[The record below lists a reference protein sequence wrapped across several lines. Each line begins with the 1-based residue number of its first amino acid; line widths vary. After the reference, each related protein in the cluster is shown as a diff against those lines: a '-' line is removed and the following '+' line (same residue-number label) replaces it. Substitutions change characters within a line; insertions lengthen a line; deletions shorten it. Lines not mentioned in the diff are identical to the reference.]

1 MQSTLISR
9 GRPTQC
15 LPRRYFRVLAL
26 PGARSAALLMTDS
39 DPNQPSPS
47 RFRRVLGAMG
57 RAALLPVR
65 GAGHLVRSGKAHQ
78 HFFLPVLNGALG
90 DQLAARS
97 DRRAIHMSFRRGGR
111 DVAVADLRLAQPQQ
125 KTVVFVHGLMGDEL
139 IWQTGFQDAPDTR
152 RYGPRLAEEAHIRS
166 LYVRFNSGLHL
177 SENGRELNRLLT
189 ELVETYPQAIGKLVL
204 VGHSMGG
211 LIIRSAGYY
220 ASQASPTEES
230 RMSNDELA
238 DYDKVSEHK
247 PSPGYDSSVVLPDSS
262 FKKTP
267 WLAHLGSIFLLGT
280 PNDGSWL
287 EQNSHLTARLLHRID
302 LFPTRFLSKALN
314 KRSNGI
320 KDLRYSI
327 LVDEDW
333 QDAHAD
339 DLTPPRTPVP
349 PLPAVQYHIL
359 MGAWLRSTRPAAL
372 REYFGDG
379 LVGQGSARGHA
390 TFGDEAVLPAGASVR
405 TAVFSQQHHG
415 GLLTHAGVF
424 QYLKQW
430 V

>member
-1 MQSTLISR
+1 MSS
-9 GRPTQC
+9 
-15 LPRRYFRVLAL
+15 
-26 PGARSAALLMTDS
+26 S
-39 DPNQPSPS
+39 DPNQPS
-47 RFRRVLGAMG
+47 RFRRALGAVG

-65 GAGHLVRSGKAHQ
+65 GAGYLVRSGKAHQ

-90 DQLAARS
+90 DQLAARF
-97 DRRAIHMSFRRGGR
+97 DRRAIKLSFRRGGH
-111 DVAVADLRLAQPQQ
+111 DVSVADLRLTEAHQ

-139 IWQTGFQDAPDTR
+139 IWQTGFQDASGNR
-152 RYGPRLAEEAHIRS
+152 RYGPRLAEEAHLRA

-177 SENGRELNRLLT
+177 SENGRELSRLLT
-189 ELVETYPQAIGKLVL
+189 ELVETYPDAIGELVL

-211 LIIRSAGYY
+211 LIIRSAGHYGSGIGRLKGLNE
-220 ASQASPTEES
+220 ALTTE
-230 RMSNDELA
+230 A
-238 DYDKVSEHK
+238 DAATIANQTLLE
-247 PSPGYDSSVVLPDSS
+247 PE
-262 FKKTP
+262 P
-267 WLAHLGSIFLLGT
+267 WLSHLRSVFLLGT

-287 EQNSHLTARLLHRID
+287 EQNSHFTARLLERIN

-314 KRSNGI
+314 QRSNGI

-333 QDAHAD
+333 QDAHAN

-349 PLPAVQYHIL
+349 PLPGVQYHIL
-359 MGAWLRSTRPAAL
+359 MGAWLRATRPSAL

-390 TFGDEAVLPAGASVR
+390 TFGDEAALQAGANVR

-415 GLLTHAGVF
+415 GLLTHPEVF

>member
-1 MQSTLISR
+1 MSDSA
-9 GRPTQC
+9 
-15 LPRRYFRVLAL
+15 PR
-26 PGARSAALLMTDS
+26 
-39 DPNQPSPS
+39 QPS
-47 RFRRVLGAMG
+47 RFRRALGAVG

-65 GAGHLVRSGKAHQ
+65 GAGYLVRSGKAHQ

-90 DQLAARS
+90 DQLAARF
-97 DRRAIHMSFRRGGR
+97 DPRAIRLSFRRGGQ
-111 DVAVADLRLAQPQQ
+111 DVAVADLRLAEPLQ

-139 IWQTGFQDAPDTR
+139 IWQTGFQDPPGSR
-152 RYGPRLAEEAHIRS
+152 RYGPRLAEETHVRA
-166 LYVRFNSGLHL
+166 LYLRFNSGLHL
-177 SENGRELNRLLT
+177 SENGRELSRLLT
-189 ELVETYPQAIGKLVL
+189 ELVNTYPDAIGELVL

-220 ASQASPTEES
+220 AALNEELG
-230 RMSNDELA
+230 MKNEELRPVPKA
-238 DYDKVSEHK
+238 PATDN
-247 PSPGYDSSVVLPDSS
+247 SS
-262 FKKTP
+262 FFIPNSSLSATPAP
-267 WLAHLGSIFLLGT
+267 WLAHLRSVFLIGT

-287 EQNSHLTARLLHRID
+287 EQNSHLTARLLERIN

-314 KRSNGI
+314 QRSNGI

-333 QDAHAD
+333 QDAHAN

-349 PLPAVQYHIL
+349 PLPGVRYHIL
-359 MGAWLRSTRPAAL
+359 MGAWLRSTRPSAL

-390 TFGDEAVLPAGASVR
+390 TFGDEVALPAGAQVR

-415 GLLTHAGVF
+415 GLLTHPEVF

-430 V
+430 A

>member
-1 MQSTLISR
+1 MSES
-9 GRPTQC
+9 
-15 LPRRYFRVLAL
+15 
-26 PGARSAALLMTDS
+26 S
-39 DPNQPSPS
+39 PNQPS
-47 RFRRVLGAMG
+47 RFRRALGAVG

-65 GAGHLVRSGKAHQ
+65 GVGYLIRSGKAHQ

-90 DQLAARS
+90 DQLAARY
-97 DRRAIHMSFRRGGR
+97 DPRAIRMSFRRGGH
-111 DVAVADLRLAQPQQ
+111 DVAVADLRLSEPHQ

-139 IWQTGFQDAPDTR
+139 IWQTGFQDPPGSR
-152 RYGPRLAEEAHIRS
+152 RYGPRLAEEAHVRS

-189 ELVETYPQAIGKLVL
+189 ELVDTYPDAIGELVL

-220 ASQASPTEES
+220 ASVDDELKIKNEELKVRNQKAETDNERSIPTTDQSPDPP
-230 RMSNDELA
+230 SND
-238 DYDKVSEHK
+238 
-247 PSPGYDSSVVLPDSS
+247 S
-262 FKKTP
+262 FLIFNSQFLITKAP
-267 WLAHLGSIFLLGT
+267 WLVHLRSVFLLGT

-287 EQNSHLTARLLHRID
+287 EQNSHFTARLLHRIN

-320 KDLRYSI
+320 KDLRYAI

-349 PLPAVQYHIL
+349 PLPGVQYHIL
-359 MGAWLRSTRPAAL
+359 MGAWLRATRPSAL

-379 LVGQGSARGHA
+379 LVGQDSARGHN
-390 TFGDEAVLPAGASVR
+390 TFGNEAALPTGARVR

-415 GLLTHAGVF
+415 GLLTHPEVF

>member
-1 MQSTLISR
+1 
-9 GRPTQC
+9 
-15 LPRRYFRVLAL
+15 V
-26 PGARSAALLMTDS
+26 
-39 DPNQPSPS
+39 
-47 RFRRVLGAMG
+47 G

-65 GAGHLVRSGKAHQ
+65 GAAYLVRSGRAHQ

-90 DQLAARS
+90 DQLAARY
-97 DRRAIHMSFRRGGR
+97 DPRAIRMSFRRGGQ
-111 DVAVADLRLAQPQQ
+111 DVAVADLRLSEPHQ
-125 KTVVFVHGLMGDEL
+125 KTVVFVHGLMGDEY
-139 IWQTGFQDAPDTR
+139 IWQTGFQDAPGSR
-152 RYGPRLAEEAHIRS
+152 RYGPRLAEEAHLRA

-177 SENGRELNRLLT
+177 SENGRELSRLLT
-189 ELVETYPQAIGKLVL
+189 ELVETYPHAVGELVL

-220 ASQASPTEES
+220 GSEVKKEFNKKTADL
-230 RMSNDELA
+230 RLDEAQLSKQEDTLA
-238 DYDKVSEHK
+238 DVENGDA
-247 PSPGYDSSVVLPDSS
+247 PLILTTQFLPA
-262 FKKTP
+262 KAL
-267 WLAHLGSIFLLGT
+267 WLAHLRSVFLLGT

-287 EQNSHLTARLLHRID
+287 EQNSHLTARLLSRIN

-349 PLPAVQYHIL
+349 PLPGVQYHIL
-359 MGAWLRSTRPAAL
+359 MGAWLRTSRPSAL

-390 TFGDEAVLPAGASVR
+390 TFGDEAALPSGANVR

-415 GLLTHAGVF
+415 GLLTHPEVF

>member
-1 MQSTLISR
+1 
-9 GRPTQC
+9 
-15 LPRRYFRVLAL
+15 V
-26 PGARSAALLMTDS
+26 
-39 DPNQPSPS
+39 
-47 RFRRVLGAMG
+47 G

-65 GAGHLVRSGKAHQ
+65 GAGYLVRSGKAHQ

-90 DQLAARS
+90 DQLAARY
-97 DRRAIHMSFRRGGR
+97 DRRAIRMSFRRGGH
-111 DVAVADLRLAQPQQ
+111 DVAVADLRLTEPHQ

-139 IWQTGFQDAPDTR
+139 IWQTGFQDPPGSR
-152 RYGPRLAEEAHIRS
+152 RYGPRLAEESHLRA

-177 SENGRELNRLLT
+177 SENGRELSHLLT
-189 ELVETYPQAIGKLVL
+189 ELVETWPDAIGELVL

-211 LIIRSAGYY
+211 LIIRSAGHY
-220 ASQASPTEES
+220 ALHAANTE
-230 RMSNDELA
+230 
-238 DYDKVSEHK
+238 
-247 PSPGYDSSVVLPDSS
+247 SSTAPA
-262 FKKTP
+262 P
-267 WLAHLGSIFLLGT
+267 WLSHLRSVFLLGT

-287 EQNSHLTARLLHRID
+287 EQNSHLTARLLERIN

-314 KRSNGI
+314 QRSNGI

-333 QDAHAD
+333 QDAHAN

-349 PLPAVQYHIL
+349 PLPGVHYHIL
-359 MGAWLRSTRPAAL
+359 IGAWLRSTRPSAL

-379 LVGQGSARGHA
+379 LVGQGSARGPA
-390 TFGDEAVLPAGASVR
+390 TFGNEATLPAGANVR

-415 GLLTHAGVF
+415 GLLTHPEVF

-430 V
+430 A

>member
-1 MQSTLISR
+1 M
-9 GRPTQC
+9 P
-15 LPRRYFRVLAL
+15 
-26 PGARSAALLMTDS
+26 DS
-39 DPNQPSPS
+39 DPKPPS
-47 RFRRVLGAMG
+47 RFLRALGAVG

-65 GAGHLVRSGKAHQ
+65 GAGYLVRSGKAHQ

-90 DQLAARS
+90 DQLAARF
-97 DRRAIHMSFRRGGR
+97 DPRAIRMSFRRGDQ
-111 DVAVADLRLAQPQQ
+111 DVTVADLRLTEPHQ

-139 IWQTGFQDAPDTR
+139 IWQTGFQDAPGSR
-152 RYGPRLAEEAHIRS
+152 RYGPRLAEELHLRS

-189 ELVETYPQAIGKLVL
+189 ELVNTYPDAVGELVL

-211 LIIRSAGYY
+211 LIVRSAGYY
-220 ASQASPTEES
+220 GSVGSQLKIKSEELKSGALPQKEDNMFSTFDSQILTET
-230 RMSNDELA
+230 A
-238 DYDKVSEHK
+238 
-247 PSPGYDSSVVLPDSS
+247 
-262 FKKTP
+262 P
-267 WLAHLGSIFLLGT
+267 WLSHLRSIFLIGT

-287 EQNSHLTARLLHRID
+287 EQNSHLTARLLERIN

-314 KRSNGI
+314 QRSNGI
-320 KDLRYSI
+320 KDMRYSI
-327 LVDEDW
+327 LVDKDW

-349 PLPAVQYHIL
+349 PLPGVKYHIL
-359 MGAWLRSTRPAAL
+359 MGAWLRTTRPSAL

-390 TFGDEAVLPAGASVR
+390 TFGDEAALPAGASVR

-415 GLLTHAGVF
+415 GLLTHPGVF

-430 V
+430 T

>member
-1 MQSTLISR
+1 
-9 GRPTQC
+9 
-15 LPRRYFRVLAL
+15 
-26 PGARSAALLMTDS
+26 MTDS
-39 DPNQPSPS
+39 DPKPPS
-47 RFRRVLGAMG
+47 RFRRALGAVG

-65 GAGHLVRSGKAHQ
+65 GAGYLVRSGKAHR

-90 DQLAARS
+90 DQLAARY
-97 DRRAIHMSFRRGGR
+97 DARAIKMSFRQAER
-111 DVAVADLRLAQPQQ
+111 DVAVPDLRLTQPHQ
-125 KTVVFVHGLMGDEL
+125 KTVIFLHGLMGDEL
-139 IWQTGFQDAPDTR
+139 IWQAGFQDAPDTR
-152 RYGPRLAEEAHIRS
+152 RYGPRLAAEAHIRP
-166 LYVRFNSGLHL
+166 LYLRFNSGLHL

-189 ELVETYPQAIGKLVL
+189 ELVETYPDAIGELVL

-220 ASQASPTEES
+220 AAQASLNEEFGENQKS
-230 RMSNDELA
+230 DE
-238 DYDKVSEHK
+238 SEKLSQHEALSENGELSQRESS
-247 PSPGYDSSVVLPDSS
+247 PSGNSS
-262 FKKTP
+262 FLIPHSSLKKAP
-267 WLAHLGSIFLLGT
+267 WLAHLRSIFLLGT

-287 EQNSHLTARLLHRID
+287 EQNSHLTAQLLQRID

-320 KDLRYSI
+320 KDLRFSI

-349 PLPAVQYHIL
+349 PLPGVQYHIL
-359 MGAWLRSTRPAAL
+359 MGAWLRSTRPSAL

-379 LVGQGSARGHA
+379 LVGQDSARGHA
-390 TFGDEAVLPAGASVR
+390 TFGDEAALLAGASVR
-405 TAVFSQQHHG
+405 TTVFSQQHHG
-415 GLLTHAGVF
+415 GLLTHPGVF

>member
-1 MQSTLISR
+1 
-9 GRPTQC
+9 
-15 LPRRYFRVLAL
+15 
-26 PGARSAALLMTDS
+26 MTDS
-39 DPNQPSPS
+39 DPKPPS
-47 RFRRVLGAMG
+47 RFRRVLGAVG

-65 GAGHLVRSGKAHQ
+65 GAGYLVRSGKAHQ

-90 DQLAARS
+90 DQLAARY
-97 DRRAIHMSFRRGGR
+97 DARAIKMSFRQGER
-111 DVAVADLRLAQPQQ
+111 DVAVPELCLAQPHQ
-125 KTVVFVHGLMGDEL
+125 KTVVFLHGLMGDEL
-139 IWQTGFQDAPDTR
+139 IWQAGFQDAPDTR
-152 RYGPRLAEEAHIRS
+152 RYGPRLAEEAHIRP
-166 LYVRFNSGLHL
+166 LYLRFNSGLHL

-189 ELVETYPQAIGKLVL
+189 ELVETYPDAIGELVL

-220 ASQASPTEES
+220 ASQASLNEEL
-230 RMSNDELA
+230 RTTNEELGETKELA
-238 DYDKVSEHK
+238 KNEKLSQQES
-247 PSPGYDSSVVLPDSS
+247 SPNNNSS
-262 FKKTP
+262 FVIPHSTLKRAP
-267 WLAHLGSIFLLGT
+267 WLSHLRSIFLLGT

-287 EQNSHLTARLLHRID
+287 EQNSHLTARLLQRID

-320 KDLRYSI
+320 KDLRFSI

-349 PLPAVQYHIL
+349 PLPGVQYHIL
-359 MGAWLRSTRPAAL
+359 MGAWLRSTRPSAL

-379 LVGQGSARGHA
+379 LVGQDSARGHA
-390 TFGDEAVLPAGASVR
+390 TFGEEAALQAGASVR

-415 GLLTHAGVF
+415 GLLTHPGVF